1 MNEVDLMLTLLSLLI
16 SLLHGHQ
23 RGEVS
28 LIVGQD
34 QRGAVTATRRHFQ
47 GQIEP
52 SKWDGS
58 ERWEGDKNVVVLL
71 CFFS

>member
-1 MNEVDLMLTLLSLLI
+1 MGGLCDCAPSLTLLSLLV

-23 RGEVS
+23 CREVS
-28 LIVGQD
+28 LIIGQD
-34 QRGAVTATRRHFQ
+34 QRGAVTAARRHLQ

-58 ERWEGDKNVVVLL
+58 KRWNSDIHHI
-71 CFFS
+71 

>member
-1 MNEVDLMLTLLSLLI
+1 MPPAFFITGFCDVVQPLTLLSLLV

-34 QRGAVTATRRHFQ
+34 QRGAVTAARRH
-47 GQIEP
+47 
-52 SKWDGS
+52 
-58 ERWEGDKNVVVLL
+58 L
-71 CFFS
+71 